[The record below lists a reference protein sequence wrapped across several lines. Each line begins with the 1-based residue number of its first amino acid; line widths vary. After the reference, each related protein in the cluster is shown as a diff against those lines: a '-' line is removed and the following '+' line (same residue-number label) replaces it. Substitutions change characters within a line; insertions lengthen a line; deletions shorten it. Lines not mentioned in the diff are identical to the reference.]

1 MSAPWQSMSGCAPCA
16 RSSCPFS
23 PPPCPCPQPGG
34 CCAVA
39 VPGPTGPPGA
49 FTPTSFFQAAV
60 STSSAA
66 GAALAAVP
74 FNLALV
80 GNDDGAF
87 SPLTGLYTAP
97 ALGAYRFDCTVTL
110 ALTGAGAF
118 VTTVVFFVQGT
129 PPVLQS
135 QLSGIFQGGGTQSL
149 SGSTLL
155 QLLPGQQVGVACAV
169 TPPPG
174 GVASIAGP
182 ASPLSP
188 PYPSVFSATSLF

>member
-1 MSAPWQSMSGCAPCA
+1 
-16 RSSCPFS
+16 
-23 PPPCPCPQPGG
+23 
-34 CCAVA
+34 VA
-39 VPGPTGPPGA
+39 VPGPTGPPGP

-60 STSSAA
+60 PISVATS
-66 GAALAAVP
+66 AALAAVP
-74 FNLALV
+74 FTELLV
-80 GNDDGAF
+80 GNDDDAF
-87 SPLTGLYTAP
+87 NRLVGLYTAP
-97 ALGAYRFDCTVTL
+97 ALGTYRFDCTVTL
-110 ALTGAGAF
+110 ALTGAGDF

-135 QLSGIFQGGGTQSL
+135 QLTGIFQGGGTQSL

-174 GVASIAGP
+174 GAASIAGP

-188 PYPSVFSATSLF
+188 PYPTVFSATSLF